1 MEILA
6 VALLGFAAYLIGSI
20 TPAYYLVRYLKGTD
34 IRSVGSK
41 NVGTLNTFHT
51 LGPAWA
57 LMVLLFDAGKGVVA
71 VLLPGWVGLPDWTV
85 FVTGP
90 LVMAG
95 HNWPAA
101 LMFRGGKGAATFI
114 GICLAMFPIASL
126 IAIVPG
132 LLMVLVSRNAIVGL
146 TVGYIAVNLLVL
158 AAWLFGLGWLVTD
171 ASWVQLAFSLLLT
184 LMVAVVYGVSI
195 RGQLL
200 EACRQR
206 SIRQVFYGT

>member
-6 VALLGFAAYLIGSI
+6 VVLLGFAAYLIGSI

-57 LMVLLFDAGKGVVA
+57 LMVLLFDAGKGVLA
-71 VLLPGWVGLPDWTV
+71 VLLPGWVGLPDWAV

-101 LMFRGGKGAATFI
+101 LKFRGGKGAATFI
-114 GICLAMFPIASL
+114 GICLAM
-126 IAIVPG
+126 
-132 LLMVLVSRNAIVGL
+132 
-146 TVGYIAVNLLVL
+146 
-158 AAWLFGLGWLVTD
+158 
-171 ASWVQLAFSLLLT
+171 
-184 LMVAVVYGVSI
+184 
-195 RGQLL
+195 L
-200 EACRQR
+200 EAFPKHQAGFLRYLTCRCLPPPLRGR
-206 SIRQVFYGT
+206 SHTP